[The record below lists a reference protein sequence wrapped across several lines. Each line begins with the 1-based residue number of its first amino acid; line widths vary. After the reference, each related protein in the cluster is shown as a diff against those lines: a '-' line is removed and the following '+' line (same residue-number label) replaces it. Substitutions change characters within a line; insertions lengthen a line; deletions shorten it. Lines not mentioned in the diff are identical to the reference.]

1 LSVLILA
8 RLRRLYFE
16 ANKNQWSLT
25 RGIDEE
31 IGIFFIAQIKLDHDE
46 QIRECSTTNL
56 EANLSL
62 HHTCQNFT
70 HRKQQ
75 RIIDSKKSA
84 SSDLEFI
91 SRKT

>member
-16 ANKNQWSLT
+16 ANKNQWSLI

-46 QIRECSTTNL
+46 QMQHYKSGSKLVIVPHLSKINSPKTATNY
-56 EANLSL
+56 
-62 HHTCQNFT
+62 
-70 HRKQQ
+70 RW
-75 RIIDSKKSA
+75 
-84 SSDLEFI
+84 
-91 SRKT
+91 